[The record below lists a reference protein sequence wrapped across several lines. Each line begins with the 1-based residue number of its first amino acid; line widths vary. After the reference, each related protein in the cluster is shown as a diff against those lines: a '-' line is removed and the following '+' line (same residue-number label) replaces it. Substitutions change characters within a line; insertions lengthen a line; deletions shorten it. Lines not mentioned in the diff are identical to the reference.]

1 MKFFVQDMG
10 IETGGIHVATLNSHD
25 ARALDLHK
33 GDRIKIKYNH
43 NETVA
48 ILDFADIKTV
58 PQGKI
63 GLFFEVIRKIDV
75 TDGDEVNI
83 SLEDKPE
90 SIKHI
95 RKKLDGHALDP
106 SEINTIVSD
115 IVDNKLTDMEI
126 AFFVSAGYV
135 HNFSMAET
143 VALTKSMIST
153 GEKLKL
159 PYKKIIDFHCIG
171 GVPGNRTTMIVVPI
185 LAAAGLIV
193 PKTSSRAIT
202 SPAGTADTMEVLC
215 KVSLDESEIKKVV
228 NEVGGCIVWGG
239 AMNLAPADER
249 IITVEHPLSVDA
261 EGQMLAS
268 IMAKKGSVCATHL
281 VIDIP
286 IGLGAKI
293 KTKKDAERL
302 GNKFKLIGN
311 NLGIKTEIIV
321 TDGTHPI
328 GNGIGPILEARD
340 VLWLLERDPARPY
353 DLEERSINLAA
364 KILELAGAAK
374 KGQGAKLA
382 KEILES
388 GKARQKFQDMI
399 YAQGGVRIR
408 GDQLIPGNHTFD
420 YLARSSGKLS
430 FENVKFARLARMAG
444 APNDVDAGIYL
455 YKQKGDKVKKWDK
468 IFTIYAASK
477 EKLNYCREHLE
488 KFEGVI
494 IE

>member
-10 IETGGIHVATLNSHD
+10 IETGGIQVATLNSQD

-33 GDRIKIKYNH
+33 GDRIKIKH
-43 NETVA
+43 SHSETVA
-48 ILDFADIKTV
+48 VLDFADVKTV
-58 PQGKI
+58 PPGRI
-63 GLFFEVIRKIDV
+63 GLFFEVIKKLSIS
-75 TDGDEVNI
+75 DGDEVQI

-90 SIKHI
+90 SIKSI
-95 RKKLDGHALDP
+95 RKKLDGHALDAN
-106 SEINTIVSD
+106 EIHSIVSD

-135 HNFSMAET
+135 HNFSMKET
-143 VALTKSMIST
+143 VALTKSMIDT

-215 KVSLDESEIKKVV
+215 NVSLSEEEIKKVV
-228 NEVGGCIVWGG
+228 GETGGCIVWGG

-261 EGQMLAS
+261 EGQMLSS

-286 IGLGAKI
+286 IGNGAKI
-293 KTKKDAERL
+293 KTRKDAMRL
-302 GNKFKLIGN
+302 GNKFKDIAKYLN
-311 NLGIKTEIIV
+311 IKTEIMI

-340 VLWLLERDPARPY
+340 VLWLLERDPARPL
-353 DLEERSINLAA
+353 DLEERSIALAA

-374 KGQGAKLA
+374 KGQGARMA
-382 KEILES
+382 MEILRS
-388 GKARQKFQDMI
+388 GKACKKFQDII

-408 GDQLIPGNHTFD
+408 GDQLLPGAHTFD
-420 YLARSSGKLS
+420 YLARKSGTIS
-430 FENVKFARLARMAG
+430 FDNVKLARMARMAG
-444 APNDVDAGIYL
+444 APNDIDAGIFL
-455 YKQKGDKVKKWDK
+455 YKHKGDKVKKWDK

-477 EKLNYCREHLE
+477 EKLNYCKDHVE
-488 KFEGVI
+488 KFDGIVI
-494 IE
+494 E